1 MEIRE
6 YREEDQ
12 AEILSLF
19 YETVHTVNAK
29 DYDEKQLDAWAPQDN
44 DYEHLNAALRNNLT
58 LLAIED
64 GKITGFADID
74 ENGYLDHL
82 FVHKDYQHKGI
93 GSALCDKLEKSA
105 HGKIITHASITARTF
120 FEKRGYKVKNV
131 NRIVRRGTELINF
144 TMEKV
149 LRS

>member
-29 DYDEKQLDAWAPQDN
+29 DYNEKQLDAWAPQDN

-58 LLAIED
+58 LIAIED

-82 FVHKDYQHKGI
+82 FVHKDYQRRGI
-93 GSALCDKLEKSA
+93 ASALCSRMEEGFKRIE
-105 HGKIITHASITARTF
+105 THASITARPF
-120 FEKRGYKVKNV
+120 FEKRGYVVVKAQDV
-131 NRIVRRGTELINF
+131 KIRGEILRNYV
-144 TMEKV
+144 MEKKFG
-149 LRS
+149 

>member
-29 DYDEKQLDAWAPQDN
+29 DYKEKQLDAWAPQDN
-44 DYEHLNAALRNNLT
+44 DYEHLKAALRNNLP
-58 LLAIED
+58 LIAIED

-82 FVHKDYQHKGI
+82 FVHKDYQRRGI
-93 GSALCDKLEKSA
+93 ASALCSRIEEGFKRIE
-105 HGKIITHASITARTF
+105 THASITARPF
-120 FEKRGYKVKNV
+120 FEKRGYVVVKAQDV
-131 NRIVRRGTELINF
+131 KIRGEILRNYV
-144 TMEKV
+144 MEKKFG
-149 LRS
+149 

>member
-29 DYDEKQLDAWAPQDN
+29 DYNEKQLDAWAPQDN
-44 DYEHLNAALRNNLT
+44 DYEQLNAALRNNLT

-82 FVHKDYQHKGI
+82 FVHKDYQRRGI
-93 GSALCDKLEKSA
+93 ASALCSRMEEGFKRIE
-105 HGKIITHASITARTF
+105 THASITARPF
-120 FEKRGYKVKNV
+120 FEKRGYVVGKAQDVE
-131 NRIVRRGTELINF
+131 IRGEVLRNYV
-144 TMEKV
+144 MEK
-149 LRS
+149 RFG

>member
-1 MEIRE
+1 MRE

-29 DYDEKQLDAWAPQDN
+29 DYNEKQLDAWAPQDN

-82 FVHKDYQHKGI
+82 FVHKDYQRRGI
-93 GSALCDKLEKSA
+93 ASALCSRMEEGFKRIE
-105 HGKIITHASITARTF
+105 THASITARPF
-120 FEKRGYKVKNV
+120 FEKRGYVVVKAQDV
-131 NRIVRRGTELINF
+131 EIRGEVLRNYV
-144 TMEKV
+144 MEK
-149 LRS
+149 RFG

>member
-29 DYDEKQLDAWAPQDN
+29 DYKEKQLDAWAPQDN

-58 LLAIED
+58 LIAIED

-82 FVHKDYQHKGI
+82 FVHKDYQRRGI
-93 GSALCDKLEKSA
+93 ASALCSRMEEGFKRIE
-105 HGKIITHASITARTF
+105 THASITARPF
-120 FEKRGYKVKNV
+120 FEKRGYVVVKAQDV
-131 NRIVRRGTELINF
+131 EIRGEVLRNYV
-144 TMEKV
+144 MEK
-149 LRS
+149 RFG

>member
-6 YREEDQ
+6 YRTEDQ

-19 YETVHTVNAK
+19 YETVHTVNAR
-29 DYDEKQLDAWAPQDN
+29 DYNEKQLDAWAPKDN
-44 DYEHLNAALRNNLT
+44 DYKHLKSALRNNLT

-82 FVHKDYQHKGI
+82 FVHKDYQRRGI
-93 GSALCDKLEKSA
+93 ASALCSRIEEGFKRIE
-105 HGKIITHASITARTF
+105 THASITARPF
-120 FEKRGYKVKNV
+120 FEKRGYVVVKTQDV
-131 NRIVRRGTELINF
+131 KIRGEILRNYV
-144 TMEKV
+144 MEKNFG
-149 LRS
+149 

>member
-1 MEIRE
+1 MRE

-29 DYDEKQLDAWAPQDN
+29 DYKEKQLDAWAPQDN

-82 FVHKDYQHKGI
+82 FVHKDYQRRGI
-93 GSALCDKLEKSA
+93 ASALCSRIEEGFKRIE
-105 HGKIITHASITARTF
+105 THASITARPF
-120 FEKRGYKVKNV
+120 FEKRGYVVVKAQDV
-131 NRIVRRGTELINF
+131 EIRGEVLRNYV
-144 TMEKV
+144 MEK
-149 LRS
+149 RFG

>member
-29 DYDEKQLDAWAPQDN
+29 DYKEKQLDAWAPQDN

-82 FVHKDYQHKGI
+82 FVHKDYQGKGI
-93 GSALCDKLEKSA
+93 ASALCSRIEEGFKRIE
-105 HGKIITHASITARTF
+105 THASITARPF
-120 FEKRGYKVKNV
+120 FEKRGYVVVKAQDV
-131 NRIVRRGTELINF
+131 EIRGEVLRNYV
-144 TMEKV
+144 MEK
-149 LRS
+149 RFG

>member
-29 DYDEKQLDAWAPQDN
+29 DYNEKQLDAWAPQDN

-58 LLAIED
+58 LIAIED

-82 FVHKDYQHKGI
+82 FVHKDYQRRGI
-93 GSALCDKLEKSA
+93 ASALCSRIEEGFKRIE
-105 HGKIITHASITARTF
+105 THASITARPF
-120 FEKRGYKVKNV
+120 FEKRGYVVVKAQDV
-131 NRIVRRGTELINF
+131 KIRGEILRNYV
-144 TMEKV
+144 MEKKFG
-149 LRS
+149 

>member
-1 MEIRE
+1 MEIRK

-29 DYDEKQLDAWAPQDN
+29 DYNEKQLDAWAPQDN

-82 FVHKDYQHKGI
+82 FVHKDYQRRGI
-93 GSALCDKLEKSA
+93 ASALCSRIEEGFKRIE
-105 HGKIITHASITARTF
+105 THASITARPF
-120 FEKRGYKVKNV
+120 FEKRGYVVVKAQDV
-131 NRIVRRGTELINF
+131 KIRGEILRNYV
-144 TMEKV
+144 MEKKFG
-149 LRS
+149 

>member
-1 MEIRE
+1 MRE

-29 DYDEKQLDAWAPQDN
+29 DYNEKQLDAWAPQDN

-82 FVHKDYQHKGI
+82 FVHKDYQRRGI
-93 GSALCDKLEKSA
+93 ASALCSRMEEGFKRIE
-105 HGKIITHASITARTF
+105 THASITARLF
-120 FEKRGYKVKNV
+120 FEKRGYVVVKAQDV
-131 NRIVRRGTELINF
+131 EIRGEVLRNYV
-144 TMEKV
+144 MEK
-149 LRS
+149 RFG

>member
-29 DYDEKQLDAWAPQDN
+29 DYNEKQLDAWAPQDN

-58 LLAIED
+58 LIAIED

-82 FVHKDYQHKGI
+82 FVHKDYQRRGI
-93 GSALCDKLEKSA
+93 ASALCSRMEEGFKRIE
-105 HGKIITHASITARTF
+105 THASITARPF
-120 FEKRGYKVKNV
+120 FEKRGYVVVKAQDV
-131 NRIVRRGTELINF
+131 EIRGEVLRNYV
-144 TMEKV
+144 MEK
-149 LRS
+149 RFG

>member
-1 MEIRE
+1 MRE

-29 DYDEKQLDAWAPQDN
+29 DYKEKQLDAWAPQDN

-82 FVHKDYQHKGI
+82 FVHKDYQRRGI
-93 GSALCDKLEKSA
+93 ASALCSRMEEGFKRIE
-105 HGKIITHASITARTF
+105 THASITARPF
-120 FEKRGYKVKNV
+120 FEKRGYVVVKAQDV
-131 NRIVRRGTELINF
+131 EIRGEVLRNYV
-144 TMEKV
+144 MEK
-149 LRS
+149 RFG

>member
-29 DYDEKQLDAWAPQDN
+29 DYNEKQLDAWAPQDN

-82 FVHKDYQHKGI
+82 FVHKDYQRRGI
-93 GSALCDKLEKSA
+93 ASALCSRIEEGFKRIE
-105 HGKIITHASITARTF
+105 THASITARPF
-120 FEKRGYKVKNV
+120 FEKRGYVVVKAQDV
-131 NRIVRRGTELINF
+131 KIRGEILRNYV
-144 TMEKV
+144 MEK
-149 LRS
+149 RFG

>member
-29 DYDEKQLDAWAPQDN
+29 DYKGKQLDAWAPQDN

-82 FVHKDYQHKGI
+82 FVHKDYQRRGI
-93 GSALCDKLEKSA
+93 ASALCSRIEEGFKRIE
-105 HGKIITHASITARTF
+105 THASITARPF
-120 FEKRGYKVKNV
+120 FEKRGYVVVKAQDV
-131 NRIVRRGTELINF
+131 KIRGELLRNYV
-144 TMEKV
+144 MEKKFG
-149 LRS
+149 

>member
-1 MEIRE
+1 MRE

-29 DYDEKQLDAWAPQDN
+29 DYNEKQLDAWAPKDN
-44 DYEHLNAALRNNLT
+44 DYEHLKAALRNNLT

-82 FVHKDYQHKGI
+82 FVHKDYQRRGI
-93 GSALCDKLEKSA
+93 ASALCSRMEEGFKRIE
-105 HGKIITHASITARTF
+105 THASITARPF
-120 FEKRGYKVKNV
+120 FEKRGYVVVKAQDV
-131 NRIVRRGTELINF
+131 EIRGEVLRNYV
-144 TMEKV
+144 MEK
-149 LRS
+149 RFG

>member
-29 DYDEKQLDAWAPQDN
+29 DYNEKQLDTWAPQDN

-82 FVHKDYQHKGI
+82 FVHKDYQRRGI
-93 GSALCDKLEKSA
+93 ASALCSRMEEGFKRIE
-105 HGKIITHASITARTF
+105 THASITARPF
-120 FEKRGYKVKNV
+120 FEKRGYVVVKAQDV
-131 NRIVRRGTELINF
+131 EIRGEVLRNYV
-144 TMEKV
+144 MEK
-149 LRS
+149 RFG

>member
-29 DYDEKQLDAWAPQDN
+29 DYNEKQLDAWAPQDN

-58 LLAIED
+58 LIAIED
-64 GKITGFADID
+64 GKITGFADIN

-82 FVHKDYQHKGI
+82 FVHKDYQRRGI
-93 GSALCDKLEKSA
+93 ASALCSRIEEGFKRIE
-105 HGKIITHASITARTF
+105 THASITARPF
-120 FEKRGYKVKNV
+120 FEKRGYVVVKAQDV
-131 NRIVRRGTELINF
+131 KIRGEILRNYV
-144 TMEKV
+144 MEKKFG
-149 LRS
+149 

>member
-29 DYDEKQLDAWAPQDN
+29 DYKEKQLDAWAPQDN

-82 FVHKDYQHKGI
+82 FVHKDYQRRGI
-93 GSALCDKLEKSA
+93 ASALCSRIEEGFKRIE
-105 HGKIITHASITARTF
+105 THASITARPF
-120 FEKRGYKVKNV
+120 FEKRGYVVVKAQDV
-131 NRIVRRGTELINF
+131 KIRGEILRNYV
-144 TMEKV
+144 MEKKFG
-149 LRS
+149 

>member
-29 DYDEKQLDAWAPQDN
+29 DYKEKQLDAWAPQDN
-44 DYEHLNAALRNNLT
+44 DYEHLNAALRNNLA
-58 LLAIED
+58 LIAIED

-82 FVHKDYQHKGI
+82 FVHKDYQRRGI
-93 GSALCDKLEKSA
+93 ASALCSRMEEGFKRIE
-105 HGKIITHASITARTF
+105 THASITARPF
-120 FEKRGYKVKNV
+120 FEKRGYVVVKAQDV
-131 NRIVRRGTELINF
+131 EIRGEVLRNYV
-144 TMEKV
+144 MEK
-149 LRS
+149 RFG

>member
-29 DYDEKQLDAWAPQDN
+29 DYKGKQLDAWAPQDN

-58 LLAIED
+58 LIAIED

-82 FVHKDYQHKGI
+82 FVHKDYQRRGI
-93 GSALCDKLEKSA
+93 ASALCSRMEEGFKRIE
-105 HGKIITHASITARTF
+105 THASITARPF
-120 FEKRGYKVKNV
+120 FEKRGYVVVKAQDV
-131 NRIVRRGTELINF
+131 EIRGEALRNYV
-144 TMEKV
+144 MEK
-149 LRS
+149 RFG

>member
-29 DYDEKQLDAWAPQDN
+29 DYKEKQLDAWAPQDN
-44 DYEHLNAALRNNLT
+44 DYEHLKAALRNNLP
-58 LLAIED
+58 LIAIED

-82 FVHKDYQHKGI
+82 FVHKDYQRRGI
-93 GSALCDKLEKSA
+93 ASALCSRIEEGFKRIE
-105 HGKIITHASITARTF
+105 THASITTKKKN
-120 FEKRGYKVKNV
+120 EKRGYVVVKAQDV
-131 NRIVRRGTELINF
+131 KIRGEILRNYV
-144 TMEKV
+144 MEKKFG
-149 LRS
+149 

>member
-29 DYDEKQLDAWAPQDN
+29 DYNEKQLDAWAPQDN

-82 FVHKDYQHKGI
+82 FVHKDYQRRGI
-93 GSALCDKLEKSA
+93 ASALCSRIEEGFKRIE
-105 HGKIITHASITARTF
+105 THASITARPF
-120 FEKRGYKVKNV
+120 FEKRGYVVVKAQDV
-131 NRIVRRGTELINF
+131 KIRGEILRNYV
-144 TMEKV
+144 MEKKFG
-149 LRS
+149 